1 MTFNNYLL
9 SLCVIVL
16 FISWKWHLREKSE
29 SYNYIIILPKLCENQ
44 TISGFKI
51 SLNLCAK
58 LFTFILVPLLPPI
71 NLWTLWSCK
80 VVSAHGGISFSH
92 FPGGSVKNLPAMR
105 EIQVQFLSWDD
116 SLKKEMTTHSSI
128 LAWRMPWTK
137 ELGRLQSMGFQR
149 AKHDWATNTFNTSIV
164 PDIQKSFSMRLPNWT
179 DWNV

>member
-92 FPGGSVKNLPAMR
+92 FPGGSY
-105 EIQVQFLSWDD
+105 S
-116 SLKKEMTTHSSI
+116 KESACIAGDPGSV
-128 LAWRMPWTK
+128 PG
-137 ELGRLQSMGFQR
+137 LGRFLEEWNDYPFQYSCLEN
-149 AKHDWATNTFNTSIV
+149 AMDKGAWQATVHGV
-164 PDIQKSFSMRLPNWT
+164 PKSQTWLSN
-179 DWNV
+179 